1 MVDDWDQIR
10 TLLKQIQPEDRGAI
24 RFWLREGLAFG
35 EELSHDV
42 RQVISKHSPEA
53 ARMTERLEPL
63 IRIGEDRD
71 AVHTMLTRMDLEL
84 ERLSELN
91 ERR

>member
-53 ARMTERLEPL
+53 ARMTERLEPTHS
-63 IRIGEDRD
+63 DR
-71 AVHTMLTRMDLEL
+71 
-84 ERLSELN
+84 
-91 ERR
+91 

>member
-10 TLLKQIQPEDRGAI
+10 TLLKQIQPGGRGAI
-24 RFWLREGLAFG
+24 RSWLREGLAFG

-53 ARMTERLEPL
+53 VRMTERLEPL

-71 AVHTMLTRMDLEL
+71 AVHTMLNGMDLEL

>member
-35 EELSHDV
+35 EELSHDMP
-42 RQVISKHSPEA
+42 QV
-53 ARMTERLEPL
+53 
-63 IRIGEDRD
+63 
-71 AVHTMLTRMDLEL
+71 DLEL

>member
-53 ARMTERLEPL
+53 ARMTERVRRSSSNVRSVPL
-63 IRIGEDRD
+63 PFFDKMVVD
-71 AVHTMLTRMDLEL
+71 AHDGKVDGSSRT
-84 ERLSELN
+84 
-91 ERR
+91 